1 MFSFSTIFAAN
12 FLSEMDLKRKTG
24 LFLAL
29 LLLPAFMF
37 LMHNQV
43 ANWHYHLL
51 PSGIP
56 VKHAHPYNKS
66 ELPVKPFASHGHTD
80 LELLVYG
87 QLSQTFTTALIVML
101 IGQLIKACLWKFHWS
116 GLNLFP
122 EIFSISHPGLRAPPP
137 LL

>member
-1 MFSFSTIFAAN
+1 MFSFSAIFAAK
-12 FLSEMDLKRKTG
+12 FHRKMTFKRKTG
-24 LFLAL
+24 LFLAF

-66 ELPVKPFASHGHTD
+66 ELPIKPFASHGHTD

-87 QLSQTFTTALIVML
+87 QLSQTFTTTLILLLVG
-101 IGQLIKACLWKFHWS
+101 IFVVVCRRKTQLS
-116 GLNLFP
+116 GLGLFP
-122 EIFSISHPGLRAPPP
+122 EIFSIFHPGLRAPPP